1 MRKAVFV
8 LLTILLFLFTSQ
20 FTYAVDKQVTLAWD
34 HDGVDLA
41 GFKIYHGP
49 TSGSYSTNVDAA
61 LAGSC
66 TEPDPEQYCYT
77 MTLDIPEDAITTIYF
92 AATAYDDG
100 SNESGYSEE
109 VSNTWDFLAP
119 PAVVD
124 LAASYDKFNNTL
136 TFAWTYET
144 DWLPKITRWVLWVAD
159 ESGEPSTRSY
169 QEVVSIP
176 YDPNTSPPYTT
187 DVTIPVPPDGQVVT
201 KYYVM
206 TAHRGSENNYAFS
219 ANSNE
224 VSITID
230 KMPPK
235 SPFEFKIKIR

>member
-1 MRKAVFV
+1 M
-8 LLTILLFLFTSQ
+8 TILLFLLTSQ
-20 FTYAVDKQVTLAWD
+20 FAFAVSKQVTLAWD

-41 GFKIYHGP
+41 GFKIHHGS
-49 TSGSYSTNVDAA
+49 TSGSYSEVVDVA

-66 TEPDPEQYCYT
+66 PAPDTEAYCYT
-77 MTLDIPEDAITTIYF
+77 LTLDIPEGALTTYYF

-100 SNESGYSEE
+100 SNTS
-109 VSNTWDFLAP
+109 VFSNEANNVWDFVLP
-119 PAVVD
+119 PAVTD
-124 LAASYDKFNNTL
+124 LAASYDKFSNTL
-136 TFAWTYET
+136 IFGWTYET
-144 DWLPKITRWVLWVAD
+144 DWLPKITRWTLWMGD
-159 ESGEPSTRSY
+159 ITGGPYT
-169 QEVVSIP
+169 EVVSIP

-187 DVTIPVPPDGQVVT
+187 NVTIPEPPPGEVFT

-206 TAHRGSENNYAFS
+206 VAHRGSDNNNAFS
-219 ANSNE
+219 TNSNE